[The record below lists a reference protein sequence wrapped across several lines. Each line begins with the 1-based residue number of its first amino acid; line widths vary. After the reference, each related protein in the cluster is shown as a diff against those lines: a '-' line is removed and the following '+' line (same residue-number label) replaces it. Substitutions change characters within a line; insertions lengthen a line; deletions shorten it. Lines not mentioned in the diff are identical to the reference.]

1 MCTCMTSMKKYVVF
15 HTLLYVYGT
24 LSSQARSVF
33 ANPGLAA
40 KSGHS
45 ESPALTCHC
54 ARIWMSHRY
63 GSIEAHL

>member
-1 MCTCMTSMKKYVVF
+1 MF

-24 LSSQARSVF
+24 LSSQARSVI
-33 ANPGLAA
+33 ANPGLVA

-54 ARIWMSHRY
+54 ASIWMSQVWQN
-63 GSIEAHL
+63 